1 METTLQTVS
10 AALDSSVAFIK
21 PTATTIAQKA
31 SLAAGNVF
39 DSIINWVSLHPKTAL
54 VLTIFLL
61 GFACG
66 LLF

>member
-10 AALDSSVAFIK
+10 AALDSSAAYIK
-21 PTATTIAQKA
+21 PTAATIAQKA
-31 SLAAGNVF
+31 SLTAGNVF

-54 VLTIFLL
+54 VITIFLI
-61 GFACG
+61 GFAFG